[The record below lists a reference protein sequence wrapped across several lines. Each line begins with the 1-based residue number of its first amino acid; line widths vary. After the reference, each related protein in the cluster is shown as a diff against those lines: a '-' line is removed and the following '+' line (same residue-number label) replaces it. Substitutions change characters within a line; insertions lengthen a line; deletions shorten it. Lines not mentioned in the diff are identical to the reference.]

1 MTRTT
6 RLRLGLATTMF
17 AASLGLVAQAAEVT
31 GAGSSFVYP
40 VLSKWSAAYNAK
52 TGNKVKAVSEFRRLS
67 GASADKA
74 LDVIAIR
81 EKGLVKKGGGMEF
94 F

>member
-1 MTRTT
+1 MRFEDYSELT
-6 RLRLGLATTMF
+6 
-17 AASLGLVAQAAEVT
+17 SAQW
-31 GAGSSFVYP
+31 GAIDQ
-40 VLSKWSAAYNAK
+40 LLKA
-52 TGNKVKAVSEFRRLS
+52 GNRVKAVSEFRRLS

-74 LDVIAIR
+74 LDVISLR